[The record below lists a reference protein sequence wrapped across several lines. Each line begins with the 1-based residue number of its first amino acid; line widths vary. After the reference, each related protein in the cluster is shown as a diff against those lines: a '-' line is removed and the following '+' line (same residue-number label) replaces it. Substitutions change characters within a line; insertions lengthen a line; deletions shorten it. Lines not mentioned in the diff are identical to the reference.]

1 MDGSN
6 LTNADWDKDLKQR
19 ETNEGRSLDLNT
31 TETVWLDIK
40 RVASTESL
48 AELFHMA
55 LSVLLDLTEQ

>member
-55 LSVLLDLTEQ
+55 Q